1 MVAYLIMCFEKYVA
15 EKYPE
20 KDMTLAVE
28 IMWNIVDH
36 VEYIDVAAYRFL
48 EIIPDYLYEAP
59 DYKSLEMESI
69 TESEYDALIN
79 IIPKPDV
86 DPDLNLIMHRIY
98 DVAMEFVYTEVNLKD
113 PTTKKYIKEVDDILE
128 KNDITLPD
136 VNVLPKYEMDE
147 TRGWGVKIDAKP
159 LSIIL
164 RK

>member
-1 MVAYLIMCFEKYVA
+1 
-15 EKYPE
+15 
-20 KDMTLAVE
+20 MTLAVE

-69 TESEYDALIN
+69 TKCEYEALIN
-79 IIPKPDV
+79 IIPRPDD
-86 DPDLNLIMHRIY
+86 DPDLNLIMRRIF
-98 DVAMEFVYTEVNLKD
+98 DVAMEFVYTEVNLND
-113 PTTKKYIKEVDDILE
+113 PTLKKYINDVDAILE
-128 KNDITLPD
+128 KNNISLPD
-136 VNVLPKYEMDE
+136 INVLSKYEMDE
-147 TRGWGVKIDAKP
+147 TRGWGVKIDVKP